1 MIFDKL
7 WRESLPE
14 YANLIHM
21 YGKTEDDNSAEAQ
34 LHHPSISSQ
43 TGNLNLKQPGVNREH
58 HPEVKELVL
67 QVFADNN
74 YTTSVR
80 VVA

>member
-21 YGKTEDDNSAEAQ
+21 YGKTEDDNYAEAQ
-34 LHHPSISSQ
+34 LHYHPSISSQ
-43 TGNLNLKQPGVNREH
+43 TGNLNFK
-58 HPEVKELVL
+58 
-67 QVFADNN
+67 
-74 YTTSVR
+74 
-80 VVA
+80 